1 MKATLEVHRAY
12 FYVQHPMHFS
22 WCWGA
27 SFNNSSKP
35 VSTATNRA
43 AAIADGVDFVSSL
56 VLPGNSAVQHS
67 DAGLRFFFV
76 TPLGMI
82 SNEARKVEGWV
93 AGIHQELELELI
105 ACNLHDQQ
113 S

>member
-1 MKATLEVHRAY
+1 M
-12 FYVQHPMHFS
+12 
-22 WCWGA
+22 
-27 SFNNSSKP
+27 
-35 VSTATNRA
+35 STATNRA

-82 SNEARKVEGWV
+82 SNEARKVEG
-93 AGIHQELELELI
+93 
-105 ACNLHDQQ
+105 
-113 S
+113 